1 MGRGEKPADIEK
13 FLKLDDDKKDRILN
27 AAMKEF
33 RYGYM
38 KASTDIIVKEASIS
52 KGLLFHYFGTKEQL
66 YLFLVRRASELVQK
80 DYFDMISLGHKDIL
94 EGFWQLAL
102 LKKDITDQYPFLYAF
117 IYSAHTHRSDFPDVE
132 LTEPLMQRHLAVYEE
147 LYSQCDTTLFR
158 EDIDHKKA
166 IDVIAWTVDSL
177 IDDADAKALSAG
189 GWEGEDYERFLDS
202 LKGYL
207 DVFRLCFYKKTEGA
221 NNGKKDAG

>member
-13 FLKLDDDKKDRILN
+13 FLKLDDDKRERILN

-33 RYGYM
+33 RYGYV
-38 KASTDIIVKEASIS
+38 KASTDVVVKEAGIS

-66 YLFLVRRASELVQK
+66 YVFLVRQASELVQK
-80 DYFDMISLGHKDIL
+80 DYFDMMNLGHKDIL

-102 LKKDITDQYPFLYAF
+102 LKKDITDKYPFLYAF
-117 IYSAHTHRSDFPDVE
+117 INGTNTHMSDFPDLE
-132 LTEPLMQRHLAVYEE
+132 LTEPLMQKQFAVYQE
-147 LYSQCDTTLFR
+147 LYDRCDTSLFR

-166 IDVIAWTVDSL
+166 IDIIAWTVDSL
-177 IDDADAKALSAG
+177 IDDADAKAISAG
-189 GWEGEDYERFLDS
+189 DWNGEEYDRFLSS

-207 DVFRLCFYKKTEGA
+207 DVFRTCFYKKGDG
-221 NNGKKDAG
+221 NGKQQPA